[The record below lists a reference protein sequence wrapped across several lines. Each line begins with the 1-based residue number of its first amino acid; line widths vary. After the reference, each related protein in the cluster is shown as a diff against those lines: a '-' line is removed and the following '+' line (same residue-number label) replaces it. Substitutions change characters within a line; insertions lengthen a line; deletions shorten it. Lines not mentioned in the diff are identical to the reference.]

1 MSVPHRQ
8 APMHLSTHS
17 FMQHSAPSAQPRL
30 QDHSNNVRLL
40 PSSPLTWS
48 DIEGYLFPLYFT
60 TTTPGNSRDVW
71 ACVYFERTSF
81 PVPVPK
87 IMGYLISSQVPM
99 KKQETHTLQTTWKA
113 RNVHEKGC
121 RITPIHLL
129 SLLLQSSFVHI
140 VVILLC
146 SPRLPTPFFT
156 FSLSLFPTQSSPFPL
171 PIPFILPFS
180 FCFCRY
186 LCIFAMRCFLFCSSL
201 PNACIRSANNCKRS
215 FPIYPATGT
224 LSPFLHRSMSHLLFF
239 SRPCFLRFPSY
250 LPIPALG

>member
-40 PSSPLTWS
+40 LSSPLTWS

-71 ACVYFERTSF
+71 VCVYFERTSF

-156 FSLSLFPTQSSPFPL
+156 FSLSLFPTQSSPFSPSHSLYSSFFFLLLSLPL
-171 PIPFILPFS
+171 YI
-180 FCFCRY
+180 RY
-186 LCIFAMRCFLFCSSL
+186 AVLSFLF
-201 PNACIRSANNCKRS
+201 
-215 FPIYPATGT
+215 
-224 LSPFLHRSMSHLLFF
+224 
-239 SRPCFLRFPSY
+239 FPSQCLHPLSKQLQALLSY
-250 LPIPALG
+250 LSSDRNIIPLSSS